1 MITAAARQ
9 RWPKNRPV
17 SIDASDMSCATPWT
31 PIWAVH
37 CLASVKKH
45 NTDCRM
51 CIVLR
56 ATTVNQGIQFSTK
69 LCCCF
74 LGIFWMFHRCIG
86 FPYKDK
92 ANSKTWSH
100 LRIEMGKGAAQL
112 SIACS
117 FITNIS
123 GKIQPCRTSRRH
135 HKTSF
140 WHIFANR
147 FARLEGEFSLEL
159 RSTSNVP
166 PFTDHLPAFVSFV
179 NCPNVQS
186 PLLMVVRRHCIC
198 CHPSVQ
204 TPPARW
210 SLRTL
215 ACSAARV
222 FQCLRSEIGTI
233 HNIQHESW
241 ILGLLPCS
249 CWICRSGFNII

>member
-1 MITAAARQ
+1 
-9 RWPKNRPV
+9 
-17 SIDASDMSCATPWT
+17 
-31 PIWAVH
+31 
-37 CLASVKKH
+37 
-45 NTDCRM
+45 
-51 CIVLR
+51 
-56 ATTVNQGIQFSTK
+56 
-69 LCCCF
+69 
-74 LGIFWMFHRCIG
+74 MFHRCIG
-86 FPYKDK
+86 FPYKGK
-92 ANSKTWSH
+92 ANSKTLSH

-159 RSTSNVP
+159 RSASNLP

-198 CHPSVQ
+198 CPPSVQ
-204 TPPARW
+204 TPPARVLADISVFRCP
-210 SLRTL
+210 SLPV
-215 ACSAARV
+215 SAVRDWHH
-222 FQCLRSEIGTI
+222 S
-233 HNIQHESW
+233 QHST
-241 ILGLLPCS
+241 
-249 CWICRSGFNII
+249 